1 MNYHAGFSFEEV
13 LINDEKRMVGDYEII
28 HALHIG
34 DQEIVVG
41 EDPAAAPGQ
50 MYMCAFCEQNEIF
63 SRYDEVLCSDDYAE
77 IIGIYGQRLAEQAE
91 KTRIELKGPKIQG
104 ISNAPITAAGC
115 TPITSDDD
123 LNGKVVVIRPD
134 ILRREYRGATNQ
146 VALCDGGFGAS
157 PRSRGSACYCVN
169 LYTGKTSR
177 FERRD
182 ILGILK
188 DDQIPKWAQQGLQ
201 IQHERKKSSHEK
213 SSERS

>member
-1 MNYHAGFSFEEV
+1 MND
-13 LINDEKRMVGDYEII
+13 NKRMAGDYEII
-28 HALHIG
+28 HAMHIG

-41 EDPAAAPGQ
+41 ENPAAAARQ

-63 SRYDEVLCSDDYAE
+63 ARYDEVLCSDDYAE
-77 IIGIYGQRLAEQAE
+77 IIGIYGQRVAEQAE

-104 ISNAPITAAGC
+104 IANEPITAAGC
-115 TPITSDDD
+115 MPITSDDD
-123 LNGKVVVIRPD
+123 LNGKVVVIRPE
-134 ILRREYRGATNQ
+134 ILRREYRRATNQ
-146 VALCDGGFGAS
+146 VMLCDGGFGAS

-188 DDQIPKWAQQGLQ
+188 EEQMPKWAKHAL
-201 IQHERKKSSHEK
+201 IEFQHKRKAPKQ
-213 SSERS
+213 SER

>member
-1 MNYHAGFSFEEV
+1 MNE
-13 LINDEKRMVGDYEII
+13 DKRMAGDYEII
-28 HALHIG
+28 HAMHIG

-41 EDPAAAPGQ
+41 EKPAAAAGQ

-63 SRYDEVLCSDDYAE
+63 ARYDEVLCSDDYPE
-77 IIGIYGQRLAEQAE
+77 IIGIFGQRVVEQAE
-91 KTRIELKGPKIQG
+91 KTRIELNGPKIQG
-104 ISNAPITAAGC
+104 IANAPITVAGC
-115 TPITSDDD
+115 TPISYNDD

-134 ILRREYRGATNQ
+134 ILRREYRRATNQ
-146 VALCDGGFGAS
+146 VMLCDGGFGAS

-188 DDQIPKWAQQGLQ
+188 EDQIPKWAQHELQ
-201 IQHERKKSSHEK
+201 AQRQKKREPK
-213 SSERS
+213 AKDTERS

>member
-1 MNYHAGFSFEEV
+1 MSE
-13 LINDEKRMVGDYEII
+13 IKRKAGDYEII
-28 HALHIG
+28 HAMHIG

-41 EDPAAAPGQ
+41 ENPAAAAGQ
-50 MYMCAFCEQNEIF
+50 MYMCAFCDQNEIF
-63 SRYDEVLCSDDYAE
+63 ARYDEILCSDDYAE
-77 IIGIYGQRLAEQAE
+77 IIGIYGQRVAEQAE

-134 ILRREYRGATNQ
+134 VLRREYRRATNQ

-182 ILGILK
+182 ILGILQ

-201 IQHERKKSSHEK
+201 IYEHSKRSIKTQST
-213 SSERS
+213 ERS

>member
-1 MNYHAGFSFEEV
+1 M
-13 LINDEKRMVGDYEII
+13 NDEKRMVGDYEII

-63 SRYDEVLCSDDYAE
+63 ARYDEVLCSDDYAE

>member
-1 MNYHAGFSFEEV
+1 MNE
-13 LINDEKRMVGDYEII
+13 NKRKAGDYEII
-28 HALHIG
+28 HAMHIG

-41 EDPAAAPGQ
+41 ENPAAAAGQ

-63 SRYDEVLCSDDYAE
+63 ARYDEILCSDDYAE
-77 IIGIYGQRLAEQAE
+77 IIGIYGQRVAEQAE
-91 KTRIELKGPKIQG
+91 KTSIELKGPKIQG

-134 ILRREYRGATNQ
+134 VLRREYRRATNQ

-182 ILGILK
+182 ILGILQ
-188 DDQIPKWAQQGLQ
+188 DDQIPKWAQHGLQ
-201 IQHERKKSSHEK
+201 IQHERKKSSLEK

>member
-1 MNYHAGFSFEEV
+1 M
-13 LINDEKRMVGDYEII
+13 NDEKRMSGDYEII
-28 HALHIG
+28 HAMHIG

-41 EDPAAAPGQ
+41 ENPAAAAGQ

-63 SRYDEVLCSDDYAE
+63 ARYDEVLCSDDYAE
-77 IIGIYGQRLAEQAE
+77 IIGIYGQRVAEQAE

-123 LNGKVVVIRPD
+123 LNGKVVVIKPD
-134 ILRREYRGATNQ
+134 VLRREYRRATNQ
-146 VALCDGGFGAS
+146 VVLCDGGFGAS

-169 LYTGKTSR
+169 LYTGKTTR
-177 FERRD
+177 FDRRD

-188 DDQIPKWAQQGLQ
+188 ADQIPKWAQQGLQ
-201 IQHERKKSSHEK
+201 IYEHSKRSIKTQST
-213 SSERS
+213 ERS

>member
-1 MNYHAGFSFEEV
+1 M
-13 LINDEKRMVGDYEII
+13 NDEKRMAGDYEII

-63 SRYDEVLCSDDYAE
+63 ARYDEVLCSDDYAE

>member
-1 MNYHAGFSFEEV
+1 MNE
-13 LINDEKRMVGDYEII
+13 NKRKAGDYEII
-28 HALHIG
+28 HAMHIG

-41 EDPAAAPGQ
+41 ENPAAAAGQ

-63 SRYDEVLCSDDYAE
+63 ARYDEILCSDDYAE
-77 IIGIYGQRLAEQAE
+77 IIGIFGQRVAEQAD
-91 KTRIELKGPKIQG
+91 KTSIELKGPKIQG

-134 ILRREYRGATNQ
+134 VLRREYRRATNQ

-182 ILGILK
+182 ILGILQ

-201 IQHERKKSSHEK
+201 IYEHSKRSIKTQST
-213 SSERS
+213 ERS

>member
-1 MNYHAGFSFEEV
+1 MNE
-13 LINDEKRMVGDYEII
+13 NKRKAGDYEII
-28 HALHIG
+28 HAMHIG
-34 DQEIVVG
+34 DQEILVG
-41 EDPAAAPGQ
+41 ENPAAAAGQ

-63 SRYDEVLCSDDYAE
+63 ARYDEVLCSDDYAE
-77 IIGIYGQRLAEQAE
+77 IIGIYGQRVAEQAE

-104 ISNAPITAAGC
+104 IANAPITAAGC

-134 ILRREYRGATNQ
+134 VLRREYRRATNQ

-182 ILGILK
+182 ILGILQ

-201 IQHERKKSSHEK
+201 IHEHNKRSIKAQGT
-213 SSERS
+213 ERS

>member
-1 MNYHAGFSFEEV
+1 MNE
-13 LINDEKRMVGDYEII
+13 NKRKAGDYEII
-28 HALHIG
+28 HAMHIG

-41 EDPAAAPGQ
+41 ENPAAAAGQ

-63 SRYDEVLCSDDYAE
+63 ARYDEILCSDDYAE
-77 IIGIYGQRLAEQAE
+77 IIGIYGQRVAEQAE

-104 ISNAPITAAGC
+104 IANAPITAAGC

-134 ILRREYRGATNQ
+134 VLRREYRRATNQ
-146 VALCDGGFGAS
+146 VAFCDGGFGAS

-182 ILGILK
+182 ILGILQ

-201 IQHERKKSSHEK
+201 IHEHNKRSIKAQST
-213 SSERS
+213 ERS

>member
-1 MNYHAGFSFEEV
+1 MSEIKRKAGDF
-13 LINDEKRMVGDYEII
+13 EII
-28 HALHIG
+28 HAMHIG

-41 EDPAAAPGQ
+41 ENPAAAAGQ

-63 SRYDEVLCSDDYAE
+63 ARYDEVLCSDDYAE
-77 IIGIYGQRLAEQAE
+77 IIGIYGQRVAEQAE

-104 ISNAPITAAGC
+104 IANAPITAAGC

-123 LNGKVVVIRPD
+123 LNGKVVVIRPE
-134 ILRREYRGATNQ
+134 ILRREYRRATNQ

-188 DDQIPKWAQQGLQ
+188 DDQIPKWAHHGLEIQQQ
-201 IQHERKKSSHEK
+201 KKKAPHTKETG
-213 SSERS
+213 RS

>member
-1 MNYHAGFSFEEV
+1 MNE
-13 LINDEKRMVGDYEII
+13 NKRKAGDYEII
-28 HALHIG
+28 HAMHIG

-41 EDPAAAPGQ
+41 ENSATAAGQ

-63 SRYDEVLCSDDYAE
+63 ARYDEILCSDDYAE
-77 IIGIYGQRLAEQAE
+77 IIGIYGQRVAEQAE
-91 KTRIELKGPKIQG
+91 KTSIELKGPKIQG

-134 ILRREYRGATNQ
+134 VLRREYRRATNQ

-169 LYTGKTSR
+169 LYTGKTTR

-188 DDQIPKWAQQGLQ
+188 ADQIPKWAQQGLQ
-201 IQHERKKSSHEK
+201 IYEHSKRSIKTQST
-213 SSERS
+213 ERS

>member
-1 MNYHAGFSFEEV
+1 MNE
-13 LINDEKRMVGDYEII
+13 NKRKAGDYEII
-28 HALHIG
+28 HAMHIG

-41 EDPAAAPGQ
+41 ENPAAAAGQ

-63 SRYDEVLCSDDYAE
+63 ARYDEILCSDDYAE
-77 IIGIYGQRLAEQAE
+77 IIGIFGQRVAEQAD
-91 KTRIELKGPKIQG
+91 KTSIELKGPKIQG

-134 ILRREYRGATNQ
+134 VLRREYRRATNQ

-182 ILGILK
+182 ILGILQ
-188 DDQIPKWAQQGLQ
+188 DDQIPKWAQHGLQ
-201 IQHERKKSSHEK
+201 IYEHSKRSIKTQST
-213 SSERS
+213 ERS

>member
-1 MNYHAGFSFEEV
+1 
-13 LINDEKRMVGDYEII
+13 
-28 HALHIG
+28 
-34 DQEIVVG
+34 
-41 EDPAAAPGQ
+41 
-50 MYMCAFCEQNEIF
+50 
-63 SRYDEVLCSDDYAE
+63 
-77 IIGIYGQRLAEQAE
+77 LAEQAE

>member
-1 MNYHAGFSFEEV
+1 M
-13 LINDEKRMVGDYEII
+13 NDEKRMAGDYEII
-28 HALHIG
+28 HAMHIG

-41 EDPAAAPGQ
+41 ENPAAVVGQ

-63 SRYDEVLCSDDYAE
+63 ARYDEVLCSDDYAE
-77 IIGIYGQRLAEQAE
+77 IIGIYGQRVTEQAE

-104 ISNAPITAAGC
+104 TSNAPITTAGC
-115 TPITSDDD
+115 TPITADDD

-134 ILRREYRGATNQ
+134 ILRHEYRRATNQ

-182 ILGILK
+182 ILGVLK
-188 DDQIPKWAQQGLQ
+188 DDQIPKWAQLRLAQSKQ
-201 IQHERKKSSHEK
+201 KKQNRNIER
-213 SSERS
+213 